1 MYIVPTILRILFK
14 KGQQIRVG
22 MCEFSFHDQT
32 KHMTW
37 HGTSIRAFL
46 KPVCWL
52 SLIFGVLKTPPS
64 LFSKKFAAVLRRFDI
79 FSGKEIYIVP
89 IVLRVLRT
97 ELRSFA
103 LGCSWSVL
111 LLYESWKRY
120 GVNSSSIYRCN
131 GLFMCLNYTHIF
143 CSVYILCAELC

>member
-1 MYIVPTILRILFK
+1 MRVHFVEGYFWQPWPVHKIQYVWLQLSFSLQRKSLSTVCAFCTPAFCIQECGGGEISFRSWPHPITDTGWRKDTYVPT
-14 KGQQIRVG
+14 
-22 MCEFSFHDQT
+22 
-32 KHMTW
+32 
-37 HGTSIRAFL
+37 
-46 KPVCWL
+46 
-52 SLIFGVLKTPPS
+52 VLK
-64 LFSKKFAAVLRRFDI
+64 VLSI
-79 FSGKEIYIVP
+79 
-89 IVLRVLRT
+89 

-143 CSVYILCAELC
+143 CSAYIFCYWIEHCAIKNAAIFI